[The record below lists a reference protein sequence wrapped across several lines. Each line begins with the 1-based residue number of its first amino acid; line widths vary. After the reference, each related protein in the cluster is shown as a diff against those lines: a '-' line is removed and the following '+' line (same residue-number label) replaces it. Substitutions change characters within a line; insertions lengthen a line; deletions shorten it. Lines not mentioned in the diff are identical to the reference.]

1 MAKIAMT
8 KPMYNKVMSEVESFR
23 TEYPDYTA
31 ETVEDYV
38 QLLDDFNPYQKALFI
53 QKLGF

>member
-1 MAKIAMT
+1 MT